1 MSMRA
6 IVVREYGGIDRL
18 TEERIP
24 VPAPSTGQVL
34 VRVKAASVGPW
45 DALVREGKSNSR
57 QPFPVVIGSDLSG
70 VVESVG
76 PEVTAFRPG
85 DEVFGV
91 TNDAFTGAYAEYALA
106 AAESLA
112 PKPAHSS
119 HVEASSIPVV
129 AVTAWKM
136 LFEHARVARGTRVA
150 VLGAAG
156 NVGAYAVQLARRAGA
171 EITAVGHEKDL
182 EAMRSLR
189 PARVVVAG
197 QPLPQ
202 VDVVIDTVG
211 GQGLARSFD
220 AVVRGGTVVS
230 IVEEPDAAKAAAA
243 GVRAD
248 YFIVQVRSA
257 ALRELAGL
265 VEAKEIVT
273 QVGEVLALSQARE
286 AHEMLAGRPH
296 RRGKIVLELAR

>member
-6 IVVREYGGIDRL
+6 IVVREFGGIDRL
-18 TEERIP
+18 VEERLP
-24 VPAPSTGQVL
+24 VPTPSAGQVL

-70 VVESVG
+70 VVERVG
-76 PEVTAFRPG
+76 AEVTAFRPG

-112 PKPAHSS
+112 RKPARSS

-129 AVTAWKM
+129 AVTASKM
-136 LFEHARVARGTRVA
+136 LFEHARVGRGTRVA
-150 VLGAAG
+150 VFGAAG

-182 EAMRSLR
+182 EAMRSLG
-189 PARVVVAG
+189 PARVVVTG
-197 QPLPQ
+197 EPLPQ
-202 VDVVIDTVG
+202 VDAVIDTVG
-211 GQGLARSFD
+211 GESLARSFD
-220 AVVRGGTVVS
+220 AVVRGGVVVS
-230 IVEEPDAAKAAAA
+230 VVEKPDAAKAAAA

-257 ALRELAGL
+257 ALGELAAL
-265 VEAKEIVT
+265 VEANEIAT
-273 QVGEVLALSQARE
+273 QVGEVLELSQARE

-296 RRGKIVLELAR
+296 RRGKIVLEIGR